1 MMLIQTNTVQMY
13 DIISDYWFHMMC
25 KIRVLILNYYD
36 FINSTASINSV
47 HALLKNNVFLSV
59 DHHDVE

>member
-1 MMLIQTNTVQMY
+1 MLIQTNTVQMY
-13 DIISDYWFHMMC
+13 DVISDYWSHMMH
-25 KIRVLILNYYD
+25 KICILILNYYD
-36 FINSTASINSV
+36 SINSTASMNLV